1 MGFGQYYS
9 IGEYCGSRTASSVF
23 LILIV
28 LMGHNFTNSKI
39 SMEMHYNRL
48 PGAIVK
54 VFPMKIVV
62 FGLSKPNDF
71 FPMAS
76 SA

>member
-1 MGFGQYYS
+1 MGLGQYYS
-9 IGEYCGSRTASSVF
+9 LGEYCGSHTASSVF

-39 SMEMHYNRL
+39 SIEMHYNRL
-48 PGAIVK
+48 AGAIVK
-54 VFPMKIVV
+54 VFPMKIYV
-62 FGLSKPNDF
+62 FGLSKANDF
-71 FPMAS
+71 FPS